1 MKSKTIYTFCTICT
15 LIGVSIFILLW
26 AWIPPSLAG
35 MSSLSFSVP
44 AQVLDGG
51 GSLSSSAGF
60 RHLGAVG
67 QSTPIGVSKS
77 SSFVN
82 QAGFIPQ
89 LAAAA
94 PVPSCKCGDANNDGS
109 VDIFDALAIAEY
121 DAGTLPASQIP
132 CLAACDV
139 DQSGTV
145 DIFDALMIAE
155 YDAGIITVLF
165 CQ

>member
-1 MKSKTIYTFCTICT
+1 MKSKTIYTFRTICT

-94 PVPSCKCGDANNDGS
+94 SKCKCGDANNDGS
-109 VDIFDALAIAEY
+109 VDIFDALSIAEY
-121 DAGTLPASQIP
+121 DAGTIPASALP

-139 DQSGTV
+139 VHSGTV

-155 YDAGIITVLF
+155 YDAGIITTLL